1 MLLTMAATRRVL
13 ILFAHPA
20 LQKSH
25 VNRRLAAAVRSLP
38 GVTFHDLYEAYP
50 DFNVDVEREQQHL
63 VAHDVIVFQ
72 HPFYWYSCPALLK
85 EWMDLVL
92 EFGFAYGPNGTKLEG
107 KRFLSAISTGGA
119 ASAYARTGQNFFTI
133 PELLAPIE
141 QTARL
146 CRMEWLP
153 PFVVHSSLTKEYA
166 RFDQE
171 AARYAELITG
181 LRDGRIEASTAGS
194 GDGSRNAPA
203 GTLRAQ

>member
-1 MLLTMAATRRVL
+1 MPFARRVL

-25 VNRRLAAAVRSLP
+25 VNRRLAAAVRELP

-50 DFNVDVEREQQHL
+50 DFNVDVDREQKAL
-63 VAHDVIVFQ
+63 MEHDAIVFQ

-92 EFGFAYGPNGTKLEG
+92 EFGFAYGPEGTKLQG
-107 KRFLSAISTGGA
+107 KTFMSAISTGG
-119 ASAYARTGQNFFTI
+119 SDTAYARTGYNFFSI
-133 PELLAPIE
+133 GELLAPIE

-153 PFVVHSSLTKEYA
+153 PFVVHSSLTREYA
-166 RFDQE
+166 RFQDE
-171 AARYAELITG
+171 AERYASVISS
-181 LRDGRIEASTAGS
+181 LRDGKLDSTIVR
-194 GDGSRNAPA
+194 DRRTIHDPA
-203 GTLRAQ
+203 VLVRKS